1 MARYRPPEYCCIC
14 GKQLIAI
21 YKDQSHIPLMQR
33 VIGDTFMGY
42 KECDHKKETSSP
54 PPELTPQEIDEI
66 NREAEEYAKSQYV
79 WPLNKH
85 GEKMT
90 QMVGQVN
97 PPFFRKQ
104 IEPIKKHY
112 AAAITSER
120 LKHRAEIQAYRDGLN
135 KIIDLYP
142 NTESKAII
150 ALNDMRQTAFDTLN
164 QFK

>member
-1 MARYRPPEYCCIC
+1 M
-14 GKQLIAI
+14 
-21 YKDQSHIPLMQR
+21 
-33 VIGDTFMGY
+33 T
-42 KECDHKKETSSP
+42 
-54 PPELTPQEIDEI
+54 ELTPQEIYEI

-112 AAAITSER
+112 AVALRSER
-120 LKHRAEIQAYRDGLN
+120 LKHKAEIQALCQKVETFMSTIPITNHNYYLVGFNESLA
-135 KIIDLYP
+135 DL
-142 NTESKAII
+142 K
-150 ALNDMRQTAFDTLN
+150 QTLN
-164 QFK
+164 QFKGK